1 MAEKGLSRGDGLT
14 DARGVLIEPG
24 DAVIYGFGVG
34 RSVAMAE
41 GVIRDDGYGHV
52 STTTSGRV
60 WVTIVRRSY
69 GKGTE
74 ERVHVAPDRIVVLKA
89 TWLDPEAPQAGMV
102 HALPDSPLPTQDL
115 KNRTETS
122 KALARNIGEL
132 RGLLAGAPAP
142 EWIRRSHFGTEPESR
157 TEDRLHADAVRM
169 LRAWITERRATLMRL
184 EARVPC
190 CERPGATDPAQRQEC
205 GCGCHLPVGE
215 LGVQA

>member
-41 GVIRDDGYGHV
+41 GRIRDDGYGHV

-69 GKGTE
+69 GEGTE
-74 ERVHVAPDRIVVLKA
+74 ERVHVAPDRLVVLKRLFENDDKA
-89 TWLDPEAPQAGMV
+89 VMW
-102 HALPDSPLPTQDL
+102 LPDSPLPTQDI

-142 EWIRRSHFGTEPESR
+142 EWIRRSHFGGQPDTR
-157 TEDRLHADAVRM
+157 TDDRLHADAVRM
-169 LRAWITERRATLMRL
+169 LRTWTTERRATLLRL
-184 EARVPC
+184 ETRVPC
-190 CERPGATDPAQRQEC
+190 CDRPGTVVEGAAQTC